1 MPDYVLPKPQEGP
14 QTKFSQIK
22 DDVYAVL
29 YGGGAGGGKSYSL
42 VLDPL
47 KYIDCP
53 KFKAIIVRKT
63 MRQIDLELWPLAVDM
78 YMPFLIY
85 HTGPNKGKF
94 KGKARIGI
102 KDHKITFPSGA
113 TVIFSYLD
121 DSSVVELYQGVAI
134 TAFYADELTHYS
146 EYAINYVR
154 TRLRSTGKYKAFFR
168 ASLNPDPNHFVLKY
182 LDRYINEEGFAI
194 KEYSG
199 KMAYF
204 VFDKG
209 QIITSWDYN
218 ELKELYPDKNPQ
230 NYTFIP
236 SSLSDNKYLGQ
247 DYADALAAN
256 DTANYEMLLRG
267 NWKYKP
273 PTNGF
278 WTRDV
283 LKVVD
288 QEPVG
293 CTYFRCYDK
302 ASSKPASEGGDS
314 KQKDP
319 DYTCSIMGAKDKEG
333 NLYLLG
339 SYTRDAEERQRARF
353 REHAGQRDQLIEYQ
367 ALKDG
372 VDVIQY
378 MPVDPGQAGK
388 VEYQE
393 SAKRLQNLGFVVKP
407 DPNPTNKSKKTRFM
421 PFCSACF
428 NGQVYFVKNTFDKD
442 VWDYMLLE
450 LENFDGDKNSGYHDD
465 LVDVISMA
473 YAVCISS
480 KTYSA
485 PAILPIN
492 APTSISNMSRMF

>member
-1 MPDYVLPKPQEGP
+1 M
-14 QTKFSQIK
+14 
-22 DDVYAVL
+22 
-29 YGGGAGGGKSYSL
+29 AGGGKSYSL

-53 KFKAIIVRKT
+53 KFKAVVVRKT

-78 YMPFLIY
+78 YMPFLVY
-85 HTGPNKGKF
+85 HSGPNKGKF
-94 KGKARIGI
+94 KGKAKIGI

-146 EYAINYVR
+146 EYAINYIR

-182 LDRYINEEGFAI
+182 LNRYIDESGFAI

-199 KMAYF
+199 RMAYF

-209 QIITSWDYN
+209 QVVTSWSYD
-218 ELKELYPDKNPQ
+218 ELKEQYPDKNPQ

-236 SSLSDNKYLGQ
+236 SSLADNKYLGQ

-256 DTANYEMLLRG
+256 DTANYETLLRG

-283 LKVVD
+283 LKTVN
-288 QEPVG
+288 QEPLG
-293 CTYFRCYDK
+293 CSYFRCWDK
-302 ASSKPASEGGDS
+302 AASKPASEGGDS

-319 DYTCSIMGAKDKEG
+319 DYTASILGCKDKDG
-333 NLYLLG
+333 NLYIRG
-339 SYTRDAEERQRARF
+339 DYIRDAEGYQLARY
-353 REHAGQRDQLIEYQ
+353 REHAGQRDLMIEQQ
-367 ALKDG
+367 AQKDG
-372 VDVIQY
+372 CDVVQY
-378 MPVDPGQAGK
+378 MPIDAGQAGK
-388 VEYQE
+388 VEYQV
-393 SAKRLQNLGFVVKP
+393 SAKKLQNLGFMVKS
-407 DPNPTNKSKKTRFM
+407 DPNPTNRSKKQRFL

-428 NGQVYFVKNTFDKD
+428 NGQVFFVKESFDKE
-442 VWDYMLLE
+442 VWDYLLLE
-450 LENFDGDKNSGYHDD
+450 LENFDNDKNAGYHDD

-473 YAVCISS
+473 YAVSISS
-480 KTYSA
+480 KNYST

-492 APTSISNMSRMF
+492 APTAISGLSPIY